1 MVENLKHYFVSN
13 HHDGSCKISIDIFEK
28 SLLAHF
34 PQKTSI
40 EIANLMN
47 CVQSFGA
54 CTVAGKDVDI
64 SCLFDDRDGVYSP
77 FVQLLWLQGLHER
90 TTFLRLLQVSNVRK
104 TSCTLIA
111 VGFIYVSGCCVQD
124 RTNGCIEGHFYSFSW
139 LLFSHVNLGQ
149 MSSHSQCVPLN

>member
-13 HHDGSCKISIDIFEK
+13 HNDGNCKISIDIFEK

-40 EIANLMN
+40 EIANLIN

-90 TTFLRLLQVSNVRK
+90 TTFLRLLQVSKVRK
-104 TSCTLIA
+104 LRA
-111 VGFIYVSGCCVQD
+111 
-124 RTNGCIEGHFYSFSW
+124 R
-139 LLFSHVNLGQ
+139 
-149 MSSHSQCVPLN
+149 